1 MFKKFRLL
9 SKFRQRN
16 KIIPTGYSRLALKVR
31 GVGNFQNLDSVPLL
45 LLKISRDPSP
55 VGIFQ

>member
-16 KIIPTGYSRLALKVR
+16 KIISTGYSRLALKVW
-31 GVGNFQNLDSVPLL
+31 GVGNFQYLHSVPQL